1 MNRLKIKLST
11 LEMVSDFIKVCSKYD
26 CDINVYDGSII
37 VDAKSIIGVFSIV
50 QGKEIEVQAITDDKN
65 VISGFINDMKNF
77 EV

>member
-26 CDINVYDGSII
+26 CDINVYDGSVII
-37 VDAKSIIGVFSIV
+37 DAKSIVGVFSIV

-65 VISGFINDMKNF
+65 VLSSFINDMKNF
-77 EV
+77 GI

>member
-1 MNRLKIKLST
+1 MNKLKIKLST

-50 QGKEIEVQAITDDKN
+50 QGKEIEVQGITNDKN
-65 VISGFINDMKNF
+65 VVSGFINDMKNF

>member
-1 MNRLKIKLST
+1 MNKLKIKLST
-11 LEMVSDFIKVCSKYD
+11 LEIVSDFIKVCSKYD

-50 QGKEIEVQAITDDKN
+50 QGKEIEVQVITNDKN

>member
-1 MNRLKIKLST
+1 MNKLKIKLST

-50 QGKEIEVQAITDDKN
+50 QGKEIEVQVITNDKN